1 MTEAPS
7 PLLHTAATIA
17 LVILM
22 LSLALALWRLARG
35 PALPDRVVTLDLV
48 ASIVLGIIAAYSVL
62 SGVAIFLNAAVLL
75 ALIAFLGTVAFARY
89 LERGVK

>member
-1 MTEAPS
+1 METPS
-7 PLLHTAATIA
+7 PLLHTAATIS

-62 SGVAIFLNAAVLL
+62 SGVALFLNAAVLL

>member
-1 MTEAPS
+1 MTEASS
-7 PLLHTAATIA
+7 PLLHLAATVS

-22 LSLALALWRLARG
+22 LSLGLALWRLARG
-35 PALPDRVVTLDLV
+35 PALPDRVVALDLV
-48 ASIVLGIIAAYSVL
+48 ASIVFGIIAAYSVL
-62 SGVAIFLNAAVLL
+62 TSVAVFLNAAVLL